1 MADGLVVEARRLDG
15 RGSVVVVCEL
25 VGHGLFVVGV
35 VSVPDVVVVVVVVVV
50 GGGGGWL
57 GVELASGA
65 VEVADGLL
73 AGGVLWPRIE
83 WCLELV
89 YRIGRFVL
97 VQRLVGFVAVGLLI
111 VKGRVRGIGH
121 EWFCIRLLDRLQ
133 GLRVAHALG
142 GS

>member
-25 VGHGLFVVGV
+25 VGHGLLVVGV
-35 VSVPDVVVVVVVVVV
+35 VSVPDVVVVVVV
-50 GGGGGWL
+50 GGGRL

-142 GS
+142 GC